1 MWTWHWGLG
10 FAKSTWD
17 TFSVS
22 PWKYVENTNNVYN
35 VIFTD
40 SLRQGIALRRRQG
53 GGCSCSK
60 GFPRF
65 HHSAWGLFPSV
76 LYRCGPE
83 VMQLDASLIPERIL
97 PSSVCLQHHMDNPPL
112 FQVPCIYSHVKDA
125 LKIKQGM
132 AMGTQ
137 AQTGY
142 LSDLSRVEK
151 GEGSKVI
158 TAGKIN

>member
-1 MWTWHWGLG
+1 
-10 FAKSTWD
+10 
-17 TFSVS
+17 
-22 PWKYVENTNNVYN
+22 
-35 VIFTD
+35 
-40 SLRQGIALRRRQG
+40 
-53 GGCSCSK
+53 
-60 GFPRF
+60 
-65 HHSAWGLFPSV
+65 
-76 LYRCGPE
+76 
-83 VMQLDASLIPERIL
+83 
-97 PSSVCLQHHMDNPPL
+97 MDNPPL
-112 FQVPCIYSHVKDA
+112 FQVPCIYIHVKDA